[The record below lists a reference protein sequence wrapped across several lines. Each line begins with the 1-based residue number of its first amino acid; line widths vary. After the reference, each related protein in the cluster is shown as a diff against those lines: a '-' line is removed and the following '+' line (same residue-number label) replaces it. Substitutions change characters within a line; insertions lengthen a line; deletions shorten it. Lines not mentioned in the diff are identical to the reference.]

1 MRRWGWS
8 LLFRQLTLAA
18 AAAARTFWNLVL
30 HDENFTMTLFLN
42 KNTRVPELDVLSADL
57 DYRTRIPE

>member
-18 AAAARTFWNLVL
+18 AARTFWNLVL
-30 HDENFTMTLFLN
+30 DDEDFPETLF
-42 KNTRVPELDVLSADL
+42 
-57 DYRTRIPE
+57 